1 MAQFFDSKTFVNSIL
16 SVCRKNL
23 KLYEKRLHQRSY
35 SSSQIHKSTSRYHN
49 KVVFRQLWKCFCLW
63 DKFGIYRG
71 SNPELFFKKRCCQR
85 FWKISKKLPLLESLF
100 WKITLKGRNKR
111 NPSRIAFLWILPNF
125 FRTLLVRVTSG
136 WLLLRPLSRITH
148 QNFVRFQGKHL
159 RESSVTV
166 KRLALRFAPVLLI
179 NLKLMIS
186 WY

>member
-1 MAQFFDSKTFVNSIL
+1 MKNSKTFGNFQVKKWHSFLIAKHLLTVFFLFAGKTWNFTKKDSIKDL
-16 SVCRKNL
+16 TLPVKYIKARPDIIIK
-23 KLYEKRLHQRSY
+23 
-35 SSSQIHKSTSRYHN
+35 
-49 KVVFRQLWKCFCLW
+49 
-63 DKFGIYRG
+63 
-71 SNPELFFKKRCCQR
+71 LFFAN
-85 FWKISKKLPLLESLF
+85 FENVFVFEINSESLF
-100 WKITLKGRNKR
+100 WKITLKERNKR